1 MTRQS
6 YFTSHESYTACQKDV
21 GGIFGRV
28 EEPGDEDYTV
38 FIERSK
44 QLTLLISEEE

>member
-21 GGIFGRV
+21 GEIIGRV
-28 EEPGDEDYTV
+28 EELGDEDYTV

-44 QLTLLISEEE
+44 QLTVLISEEE